1 MKVVVTGAN
10 GQLGADVVSYFRA
23 QGCEVFPFTHADLDI
38 TDTDAVTKTIAAIKP
53 DVVINTAAY
62 HHVEHCENNPDIAT
76 TVNTTAVGHLA
87 QLGAKENFRLIHIS
101 TDYVFD
107 GEKRAPYIETD
118 AVNPLNVY
126 GQTKAEGEKLVLNAS
141 PNHAVVRISAIYGT
155 EPCRAKGGMNFIKL
169 MLKLAKEKDQLQ
181 VVNNEFVSPTNT
193 LAIAAQLYKI
203 ATTPNATGIL
213 HATSEGQCSWYEFAI
228 EIFKLTHT
236 KIDVVSVEAANF
248 SKIKRPGY
256 SVLENQRLKQLGIN
270 QMPHWKESLQQYL
283 QTITAS

>member
-23 QGCEVFPFTHADLDI
+23 QGNEVIPFTHADLDI
-38 TDTDAVTKTIAAIKP
+38 TDTDAVTKAIMSVKP

-62 HHVEHCENNPDIAT
+62 HHVEHCENNPDIARA
-76 TVNTTAVGHLA
+76 VNATAVGFLA

-107 GEKRAPYIETD
+107 GEKKAPYVETD

-126 GQTKAEGEKLVLNAS
+126 GQTKAEGEKLVIAAS

-203 ATTPNATGIL
+203 AATPNATGIL
-213 HATSEGQCSWYEFAI
+213 HSTSEGQCSWYEFAM

-236 KIDVVSVEAANF
+236 KIDVVPVEAANF

-256 SVLENQRLKQLGIN
+256 SVLENARLKELGIN
-270 QMPHWKESLQQYL
+270 QMPHWKESLQDYL
-283 QTITAS
+283 KVIT